1 MPANTGTSEDLADN
15 RTFTN
20 RRSMVKQYQRK
31 RTKEELISG
40 FKLAIAKKK
49 EWLEA
54 HHLEELKMTE
64 A

>member
-1 MPANTGTSEDLADN
+1 MLLNAIFAADN
-15 RTFTN
+15 IKTGS
-20 RRSMVKQYQRK
+20 SMVKQYQRK

-40 FKLAIAKKK
+40 FKQAIAKKK

-54 HHLEELKMTE
+54 HHLEELKVAE

>member
-1 MPANTGTSEDLADN
+1 MQ
-15 RTFTN
+15 
-20 RRSMVKQYQRK
+20 RRITKSTKDMVKQYSQK

-40 FKLAIAKKK
+40 FKQAIAKKK

-54 HHLEELKMTE
+54 HHLEELRIAE

>member
-1 MPANTGTSEDLADN
+1 
-15 RTFTN
+15 
-20 RRSMVKQYQRK
+20 MVKQYQRK

-49 EWLEA
+49 EWLEV

-64 A
+64 AYKSLS